1 MSKYAPLEAYLENS
15 TMREI
20 PMKFAEIERII
31 DGRLPASSRKYPA
44 WWSNESSTHV
54 QAEAWK
60 NAGYKTVNV
69 NIENEKLMFIRDNS
83 VGPAPA
89 TSNLQPRRHPAFG
102 CMKGT
107 VTFVEGVDLTDPADP
122 EMEQLV
128 EEMRLPE

>member
-1 MSKYAPLEAYLENS
+1 MGKYAPLETYLAQS
-15 TMREI
+15 TLAEI
-20 PMKFAEIERII
+20 PMKFIDIERII

-69 NIENEKLMFIRDNS
+69 NVESEKLVFIRGNL
-83 VGPAPA
+83 VAPTA
-89 TSNLQPRRHPAFG
+89 ELKPRRHPLFG

-107 VTFVEGVDLTDPADP
+107 VTIAEGVDLTDPAMP
-122 EMEQLV
+122 EWAEIA
-128 EEMRLPE
+128 ENMRLPE